1 MTWCLLALVQQDN
14 AAVAHQV
21 EQQTENLC
29 VAGSSPAR
37 GTSLGKIMLRQFTI
51 DESFICDVIVRTEHD
66 FIKDRNNPTH
76 EDLIK
81 ALKGWDK
88 SVSVSNKDHD
98 EFTKLR
104 NQLEELGYIK
114 TERSWWNGDRVLKS
128 FKLNEWTF
136 RKGEKFSCAGA
147 MRVSIDC
154 ARKHGWK
161 RISHL

>member
-1 MTWCLLALVQQDN
+1 
-14 AAVAHQV
+14 
-21 EQQTENLC
+21 
-29 VAGSSPAR
+29 
-37 GTSLGKIMLRQFTI
+37 MLKQFTI
-51 DESFICDVIVRTEHD
+51 DESYICDVTVRTETSMLE
-66 FIKDRNNPTH
+66 NPDDPTPN
-76 EDLIK
+76 DLIRI
-81 ALKGWDK
+81 LKGNHK
-88 SVSVSNKDHD
+88 MISISNKDHD

-136 RKGEKFSCAGA
+136 KKGEKFCCAAA

-154 ARKHGWK
+154 ARQHGWK